1 MAQPA
6 KYDLNLVAGDDYQ
19 ITIKLLEDGSAID
32 TSGYTFSAQIRDGYF
47 PDGELIASFSVSAV
61 TGGATLSLT
70 DAQTKTLVNKSRLY
84 WDVQSASPDI
94 RTWLSGRVHVTPE
107 VTE

>member
-6 KYDLNLVAGDDYQ
+6 KYDIGLVAGDDYQ
-19 ITIKLLEDGSAID
+19 ITIKLLDDGSPID
-32 TSGYTFSAQIRDGYF
+32 TSSYTFKAQIRDGYL
-47 PDGELIASFSVSAV
+47 PDGELIATFAVSAV

-70 DAQTKTLVNKSRLY
+70 ASQTEPLSNYSRLY
-84 WDVQSASPDI
+84 WDVQSASPDV
-94 RTWLSGRVHVTPE
+94 RTWLSGRVYVTPE

>member
-6 KYDLNLVAGDDYQ
+6 KFDINLTAGDDFQ
-19 ITIKLLEDGSAID
+19 ITIKLLDNGDPID
-32 TSGYTFSAQIRDGYF
+32 TSSYVFKAQVRTGYL
-47 PDGELIASFSVSAV
+47 PDAPLIAEFGVLPV

-70 DAQTKTLVNKSRLY
+70 KTQTRAFSSGSKLF
-84 WDVQSASPDI
+84 WDVQSESPDV
-94 RTWLSGRVHVTPE
+94 RTWLSGRVFVTPE